1 MKKPLSLLGG
11 FFVPKHLC
19 AKRLHTRALPLHRQN
34 ERRCKLMYY
43 DDDEYYSRD
52 KYAGSYAHDVE
63 GFSDDD
69 IDAAFEGDPEAYW
82 NID

>member
-1 MKKPLSLLGG
+1 
-11 FFVPKHLC
+11 
-19 AKRLHTRALPLHRQN
+19 
-34 ERRCKLMYY
+34 MYY

-52 KYAGSYAHDVE
+52 KYARSYAHDVE